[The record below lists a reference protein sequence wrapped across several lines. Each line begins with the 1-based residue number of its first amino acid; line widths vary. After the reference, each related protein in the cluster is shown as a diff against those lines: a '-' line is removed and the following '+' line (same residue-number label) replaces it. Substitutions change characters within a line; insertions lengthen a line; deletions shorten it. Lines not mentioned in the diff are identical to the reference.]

1 MAAITYLGDKI
12 CLKNIQ
18 KKNLKHTIQ
27 HLCNDHGLKL
37 NQLTYVFVNDEELL
51 EMNKE
56 FLQHD
61 YYTDIITF
69 DLSETKGLVDGEL
82 YISTDR
88 VLDNSHLDTSFEIA
102 LLRVILHGV
111 LHLCGLQDKTPKAQE
126 KMRQKEMQ
134 YITLYLESLGNKTS
148 VSRETK

>member
-1 MAAITYLGDKI
+1 MATITYLGDKK

-18 KKNLKHTIQ
+18 KKNLKQTITR
-27 HLCNDHGLKL
+27 LCADHHSKL
-37 NQLTYVFVNDEELL
+37 TQLTYVFINDEELL
-51 EMNKE
+51 EMNKQ

-69 DLSETKGLVDGEL
+69 DLSENKATIDGEL

-88 VLDNSHLDTSFEIA
+88 VLDNSHMDASFEIA

-111 LHLCGLQDKTPKAQE
+111 LHLCGLQDKSPKDKE
-126 KMRQKEMQ
+126 KMRQKETH